1 VITRLRNKKFATK
14 IMNFYSTNQALIFKV
29 INTSNVDNAEDSELS
44 PVGADLIKRLVHEQE
59 NEKTLK
65 IMAEAH

>member
-1 VITRLRNKKFATK
+1 
-14 IMNFYSTNQALIFKV
+14 MNFYSTNQALIFKV